1 MKNAAV
7 LTLDSEVSL
16 VKLARALRAARL
28 TRGESQTLAAERIGV
43 GLSTLRRLE
52 STSGI
57 SGVAAG
63 TVFTALSIYGLH
75 VGQIDSASPSLEKPA
90 RSGVNVR
97 AKLLSL
103 V

>member
-28 TRGESQTLAAERIGV
+28 ARGESQTLAAERIGV
-43 GLSTLRRLE
+43 GQSTLRRLE

-75 VGQIDSASPSLEKPA
+75 VGQIDSASPQPGKA
-90 RSGVNVR
+90 GAFGRQR
-97 AKLLSL
+97 ASKAA
-103 V
+103 